1 MECLRIVRV
10 INACF
15 AIQAWC
21 CLFPPSCRFTPSAL
35 SGGILAL
42 RSLLLVELLVDL
54 LPAIIAIL
62 GCPWKTSSTNFICRS
77 FNFISVLRGVQE
89 LNRLC
94 HVLFV
99 VEGDLISLLDVAQGS
114 HPSASTP
121 FSPLRS
127 GPNAPSKP
135 SRQKQIPRSLS
146 ELGQVLQWIQ

>member
-1 MECLRIVRV
+1 MESLRIVRV
-10 INACF
+10 INVCF
-15 AIQAWC
+15 AIHAWR
-21 CLFPPSCRFTPSAL
+21 CLFPPFCRFTPSAL

-42 RSLLLVELLVDL
+42 RSLLLVDLLVDL
-54 LPAIIAIL
+54 LPAIIAIIAIIAIL

-121 FSPLRS
+121 FLPPPLRS
-127 GPNAPSKP
+127 KCAFKALPPKANS
-135 SRQKQIPRSLS
+135 
-146 ELGQVLQWIQ
+146 

>member
-1 MECLRIVRV
+1 MERLRIVRV
-10 INACF
+10 INVCF
-15 AIQAWC
+15 AIQAWH
-21 CLFPPSCRFTPSAL
+21 CLFPLSYRFAPSVL

-42 RSLLLVELLVDL
+42 RSLLLVDLLVDL

-121 FSPLRS
+121 FLPTPLGSKS
-127 GPNAPSKP
+127 GFKALPPKANS
-135 SRQKQIPRSLS
+135 
-146 ELGQVLQWIQ
+146 